1 MGKKDV
7 CLGAVSLAFGIWMF
21 VMAAQMK
28 SGPAFWPKIV
38 AAGIII
44 LGGIILVMGI
54 IQVSK
59 EKKSGGQAAKKEK
72 AKPQYGK
79 VLAVIGVLAI
89 YFFAFQTI
97 GYTIPTF
104 LMICA
109 TSFILGYR
117 NWKVMIPT
125 SLIVSVGLYLAFTK
139 LFGINFPGVFF

>member
-7 CLGAVSLAFGIWMF
+7 GLGVVSLAFGIWMF

-38 AAGIII
+38 AAGIVV
-44 LGGIILVMGI
+44 LGGIILAMGI
-54 IQVSK
+54 MQISK
-59 EKKSGGQAAKKEK
+59 EKKTGGQAAGKEK
-72 AKPQYGK
+72 AKAQYGK

-89 YFFAFQTI
+89 YFFAFQAI

-104 LMICA
+104 FMICA
-109 TSFILGYR
+109 TSFVLGYR
-117 NWKVMIPT
+117 NWKVMLPT
-125 SLIVSVGLYLAFTK
+125 ALIVSVGLYLSFTK